1 MAPSSFNPEANTIE
15 CVWHTGAEVR
25 RYGRYRGF
33 DGYETSGPYDLTLSM
48 EPKAVRLE
56 RLNDHAPFLDNH
68 ADYSLSAVIGKV
80 VPGSARIVDGKGL
93 ATVALSSAP
102 CDADTV
108 QKLRDGI
115 IANVSVGANIHALTR
130 IDTPDEKRARPLF
143 RADDW
148 EPVEISA
155 VPIGADPGSHTL
167 SHQAQEPDTMSTVNA
182 PAELSPDLK
191 AAERR
196 AERER
201 LGGIRTAFSILA
213 KCTDEGDRAEN
224 ERLLASCLD
233 SDVSL
238 ADARAKFFDRRVE
251 IDAKLSISPVQKTQV
266 NAGRIELGT
275 EECQKRG
282 AAMEAV
288 ILARSNLGAMP
299 SDSDNPYAREYRHA
313 SLSQMAALACRD
325 AGIDVV
331 GMSNDQVANIAMT
344 QLRTE
349 RGAVDFVRLSGG
361 GAMST
366 SDFPYLLA
374 NTARKSLRKGY
385 DLVTKTYQRW
395 AYLGEPLTDY
405 KSRSEIL
412 LGDVSALSELP
423 EGATPKLGNMA
434 ESNVSMNL
442 TDYAG
447 GFAITRKAIVNDDL
461 RGLTLIPRKFG
472 VAAAQKENALAYA
485 ALTGI
490 SWDSSNTGAT
500 HAAPSATTVSE
511 LRTLMR
517 RQTSLA
523 ASGGTG
529 RPLNIIM
536 RKIIVPPE
544 HETAARALT
553 VAQYYPQGTSDVID
567 DEFRALEVIVDG
579 ELTNANKWYASAD
592 PMMFETIQYAY
603 LAGENGV
610 VIDSNPEWQSGNL
623 VIQARLAFAVKVIDA
638 RGLAYNPGV

>member
-1 MAPSSFNPEANTIE
+1 M
-15 CVWHTGAEVR
+15 WHTGAEIYR
-25 RYGRYRGF
+25 FGRYRDFNGN
-33 DGYETSGPYDLTLSM
+33 ETVGPYDLTLSM
-48 EPKAVRLE
+48 DPAAVRLE

-68 ADYSLSAVIGKV
+68 DSGSLSAVIGKV
-80 VPGSARIVDGKGL
+80 VPGSARIVDGQGI
-93 ATVALSSAP
+93 ATIALSSAP
-102 CDADTV
+102 GDADTIE
-108 QKLRDGI
+108 KLRTGI
-115 IANVSVGANIHALTR
+115 IANVSVGANIHTLTR
-130 IDTPDEKRARPLF
+130 LDTPDEQRPRPMF
-143 RADDW
+143 RSDDW
-148 EPVEISA
+148 EPVEVSA
-155 VPIGADPGSHTL
+155 VPIGADPGSHTM
-167 SHQAQEPDTMSTVNA
+167 SHTTQEPDTMSTAHA
-182 PAELSPDLK
+182 PAELTPDLK

-201 LGGIRTAFSILA
+201 LAGIRTAFGILA
-213 KCTDEGDRAEN
+213 KCDDSGDKSDN
-224 ERLLASCLD
+224 EKLLASLLD

-238 ADARAKFFDRRVE
+238 ADARARLFDRRVE
-251 IDAKLSISPVQKTQV
+251 LDAKLSISSAQSTQIKG
-266 NAGRIELGT
+266 GRIELGV
-275 EECQKRG
+275 EESQKRG

-313 SLSQMAALACRD
+313 TLSQMAGLACRD

-331 GMSNDQVANIAMT
+331 GMSNDQVASIAMT
-344 QLRTE
+344 QLRSD
-349 RGAVDFVRLSGG
+349 RGAVDFVRMSGG

-412 LGDVSALSELP
+412 LGDVSALAELP

-447 GFAITRKAIVNDDL
+447 GFAITRKMIVNDDL
-461 RGLTLIPRKFG
+461 RGMTLIPRKFG
-472 VAAAQKENALAYA
+472 VAAGQKENALAYA

-490 SWDSSNTGAT
+490 SWDASNTGGT
-500 HAAPSATTVSE
+500 HTGPSLTTLSE
-511 LRTLMR
+511 LRTLLR
-517 RQTSLA
+517 RQKSLP
-523 ASGGTG
+523 ASGGVG
-529 RPLNIIM
+529 RNLNIIM
-536 RKIIVPPE
+536 RKLIVPPE
-544 HETAARALT
+544 HETAARTLVNGQYTPITTAT
-553 VAQYYPQGTSDVID
+553 VVD
-567 DEFRALEVIVDG
+567 DEFRALEVVVDG
-579 ELTNANKWYASAD
+579 ELSDANKWYVSAD
-592 PMMFETIQYAY
+592 PAMHETIQYAY

-623 VIQARLAFAVKVIDA
+623 VIQARLAFAVKLIDV
-638 RGLAYNPGV
+638 RGLGYNPGT